1 MSFEPMLNAGGWPLV
16 VLIAVALAGALAWS
30 GYWLLRADADPGS
43 RWTWGRRAALAMVT
57 VLILSG
63 PSVPVTETRPMSNIE
78 IYLVVDRTGSMAEED
93 WAGGP
98 DNGGGT
104 RLDGVRQDLTAIRD
118 AFPAARFSIIAL
130 DSAAARELPL
140 TSDFDAVTSWINSLQ
155 QEPTTKSSGSSLERA
170 LPQLTQDLKSSSEN
184 TPEAARIVY
193 ILSDGEATDDGVG
206 ASEAKAAGVSWSQ
219 LSAVVDGGA
228 VLGYGTPEGAHMREF
243 EVGQTTA
250 PDDEPKYITEPGTS
264 QPAVSVPDTKE
275 LQTVASDMGL
285 PYFQRT
291 GGSDDVPTKDFT
303 DVNVQEVFSDGRER
317 SNRYTYFT
325 WPLGLAAAVLLIW
338 ELAALVRADRAA
350 AHVTRPAADTGPSG
364 DAAGASG
371 GSARGAAGA
380 AGAAGAP
387 GGSARG
393 TAGAAGAVG
402 APGGSARGTAGAAGA
417 VGAPGGDGSMPI
429 PVAAVPGGAVPGA
442 VPGGAVPGSAVP
454 GYGGSRGVPGSGAP
468 MGGMR

>member
-1 MSFEPMLNAGGWPLV
+1 
-16 VLIAVALAGALAWS
+16 
-30 GYWLLRADADPGS
+30 
-43 RWTWGRRAALAMVT
+43 
-57 VLILSG
+57 
-63 PSVPVTETRPMSNIE
+63 
-78 IYLVVDRTGSMAEED
+78 
-93 WAGGP
+93 
-98 DNGGGT
+98 
-104 RLDGVRQDLTAIRD
+104 
-118 AFPAARFSIIAL
+118 
-130 DSAAARELPL
+130 
-140 TSDFDAVTSWINSLQ
+140 
-155 QEPTTKSSGSSLERA
+155 
-170 LPQLTQDLKSSSEN
+170 
-184 TPEAARIVY
+184 
-193 ILSDGEATDDGVG
+193 
-206 ASEAKAAGVSWSQ
+206 
-219 LSAVVDGGA
+219 
-228 VLGYGTPEGAHMREF
+228 MREF

-250 PDDEPKYITEPGTS
+250 PDEPKYITEPGTS

-371 GSARGAAGA
+371 GSA
-380 AGAAGAP
+380 P
-387 GGSARG
+387 GV
-393 TAGAAGAVG
+393 AGAVG
-402 APGGSARGTAGAAGA
+402 AAA
-417 VGAPGGDGSMPI
+417 APGSGGGMPI
-429 PVAAVPGGAVPGA
+429 PGAPVPGGVVPGA
-442 VPGGAVPGSAVP
+442 VPGGAVPGAVVPGGIVPGGAVPGATAPGGAVPGGAVP

>member
-78 IYLVVDRTGSMAEED
+78 IYLVVDRTGSMAAED

-228 VLGYGTPEGAHMREF
+228 VLGYGTSEGAHMREF

-380 AGAAGAP
+380 AGAVGAAAAP
-387 GGSARG
+387 GS
-393 TAGAAGAVG
+393 
-402 APGGSARGTAGAAGA
+402 GGG
-417 VGAPGGDGSMPI
+417 MPI
-429 PVAAVPGGAVPGA
+429 PGAPVPGGVVPGA
-442 VPGGAVPGSAVP
+442 VPGGAVPGAVVPGGVVPGGAVPGATVPGGAVPGGAVP

>member
-1 MSFEPMLNAGGWPLV
+1 M
-16 VLIAVALAGALAWS
+16 
-30 GYWLLRADADPGS
+30 
-43 RWTWGRRAALAMVT
+43 
-57 VLILSG
+57 
-63 PSVPVTETRPMSNIE
+63 
-78 IYLVVDRTGSMAEED
+78 
-93 WAGGP
+93 
-98 DNGGGT
+98 
-104 RLDGVRQDLTAIRD
+104 
-118 AFPAARFSIIAL
+118 
-130 DSAAARELPL
+130 
-140 TSDFDAVTSWINSLQ
+140 
-155 QEPTTKSSGSSLERA
+155 
-170 LPQLTQDLKSSSEN
+170 
-184 TPEAARIVY
+184 
-193 ILSDGEATDDGVG
+193 G

-380 AGAAGAP
+380 AGAAGA
-387 GGSARG
+387 
-393 TAGAAGAVG
+393 VG
-402 APGGSARGTAGAAGA
+402 APGGG
-417 VGAPGGDGSMPI
+417 GSMPI

-442 VPGGAVPGSAVP
+442 VPGGAVPGAVVPGGIVPGGAVPGATAPGGAVPGGAVP

>member
-63 PSVPVTETRPMSNIE
+63 PSVPVTETRPMSNSE
-78 IYLVVDRTGSMAEED
+78 IYLVVDRTGSMAAED

-250 PDDEPKYITEPGTS
+250 PDEPKYITEPGTS

-380 AGAAGAP
+380 AGAAGA
-387 GGSARG
+387 
-393 TAGAAGAVG
+393 VG
-402 APGGSARGTAGAAGA
+402 APGGG
-417 VGAPGGDGSMPI
+417 GSMPI

-442 VPGGAVPGSAVP
+442 VPGGAVPGAVVPGSIVPGGAVPGATAPGGAVPGSAVP